1 METTILILAYVANV
15 LFCRR
20 LTRLAVR
27 NQGKSMTLSHEL
39 AFIWFIPI
47 LGNVWC
53 LVDFFCS
60 FEYTDI
66 KRFNLLD
73 KFFGRHW
80 N

>member
-27 NQGKSMTLSHEL
+27 NQGKNMTLSHEI

-60 FEYTDI
+60 YEHADR
-66 KRFNLLD
+66 KRLNLLD